1 VGSGRLDVH
10 NQRRGIREA
19 STDGIQAMNNGAK
32 REPFCWLEKRKLRK
46 LAEIFAEGRLGSLSA
61 ARSVILA
68 LSEIASDRQSDTFV
82 AATSYIALSA
92 SVSSKTVRRM
102 TKTFKRLGFLKI
114 QPRLENGLKVSSEYT
129 LIRGRG
135 SMGLIYPSLGK
146 PRKTDLPTREE
157 LSEESREG
165 TARKGEKLSLT
176 EKENGIV
183 IHERTGE
190 RFNGRTGEYIW

>member
-1 VGSGRLDVH
+1 
-10 NQRRGIREA
+10 
-19 STDGIQAMNNGAK
+19 MNNGAK

-68 LSEIASDRQSDTFV
+68 LSEIASDRQCDTFTV
-82 AATSYIALSA
+82 SASYIAHRA
-92 SVSSKTVRRM
+92 SVTSKTVRRM

-114 QPRLENGLKVSSEYT
+114 QPRSENGLKLSSQYT

-135 SMGLIYPSLGK
+135 SMGLIYSSLGK
-146 PRKTDLPTREE
+146 ARKTYLPIREE

-165 TARKGEKLSLT
+165 TARKEENVILT
-176 EKENGIV
+176 ENENGVV

-190 RFNGRTGEYIW
+190 RFNKRTGEYEW